1 MSLIESY
8 LNINND
14 YSDLNIFGIG
24 SGLIESIISY
34 QRYYV
39 EYYKNPDNVN
49 DYIINK
55 IHNFIDEKYNK
66 INIDNADINY
76 YIQHINI
83 ESKIKFKDVIKQIDI
98 DHLISMMD
106 YKQNSSNN
114 YKKFHSEYFKYF
126 NNKITNGKY
135 NMKNS
140 DKNLHLHEQI
150 DENWTN
156 ITFNNVIEFTQTLNR
171 MKYFGQNV
179 ENFQFI
185 IENKFDNKDNIKKLI
200 EYLTENFVEEN
211 ELAVD
216 EFSIDDNT
224 ETKRFNFR
232 FVIDNLKSNG
242 FSLFEDYFVQL
253 KNRYKQNINIEH
265 IKRDKRLVNYFMQIV
280 SAKDS
285 NSVNRFVND
294 MLIRIRDYL
303 FDLEDSYNNNQAY
316 QKIRVEKTSEKYA
329 ELDLSNLKRD
339 NHNFIV
345 MKYNFGPDDL
355 VNKIKLNEKIEPYFD
370 IFKAYYKSRYPDRE
384 IDFDIIN
391 STLIVKMKYESKVY
405 YIHMALIQYIV
416 LDTIMKSESGCN
428 ILELVSKTDIPILNI
443 QDAINSMLK
452 IKLIARTTSDSIE
465 NIKFVH
471 NKNFSY
477 EKNKISIASMVLKD
491 KVLEKDE
498 KPKEFLHDRSMI
510 VLCNIVDYVK
520 KNKFFCEDTIME
532 SIKYKIPFTV
542 GDELLKKVIEEAI
555 SKDLIKKV
563 VVPNNS
569 NNSNNN
575 GDIKGIEISEQV
587 MYQYNE

>member
-8 LNINND
+8 LTINND
-14 YSDLNIFGIG
+14 YSDLNIFGNI
-24 SGLIESIISY
+24 SGVNIIESIVSY
-34 QRYYV
+34 QKYYV
-39 EYYKNPDNVN
+39 EYHKNPSSVS

-55 IHNFIDEKYNK
+55 IHNFINEKYNK

-83 ESKIKFKDVIKQIDI
+83 ESKIRFKNVIKLVDV

-106 YKQNSSNN
+106 YSNHSSNN
-114 YKKFHSEYFKYF
+114 YKKFQSEYFKYF
-126 NNKITNGKY
+126 NNKIVNGKY

-140 DKNLHLHEQI
+140 DKHLHEQI

-156 ITFNNVIEFTQTLNR
+156 ISFNNIIEFTQTLNR

-200 EYLTENFVEEN
+200 DYLTNNFVEEN
-211 ELAVD
+211 ELVMN
-216 EFSIDDNT
+216 EFSDENT
-224 ETKRFNFR
+224 EVKRFNFR

-242 FSLFEDYFVQL
+242 FSLFEDYFIQI

-265 IKRDKRLVNYFMQIV
+265 IRKDKKLVNYFMQIV
-280 SAKDS
+280 SSKDS

-303 FDLEDSYNNNQAY
+303 FDLEDSFNNNQAY
-316 QKIRVEKTSEKYA
+316 QRIRVEKNSEKYA
-329 ELDLSNLKRD
+329 ELDLTNIKRE
-339 NHNFIV
+339 NHNFTIF
-345 MKYNFGPDDL
+345 KYNFGPDDL
-355 VNKIKLNEKIEPYFD
+355 VNKVKLNEKIEPYFD

-384 IDFDIIN
+384 IDFDVIN

-405 YIHMALIQYIV
+405 YIHMSLIQYIV
-416 LDTIMKSESGCN
+416 LDIIMKSESGSN
-428 ILELVSKTDIPILNI
+428 ILELVSKTDIPIINI
-443 QDAINSMLK
+443 QDCINSMLK

-465 NIKFVH
+465 NIKFIN
-471 NKNFSY
+471 NKNFTY

-491 KVLEKDE
+491 KVLEKED

-510 VLCNIVDYVK
+510 VLCNLVDYVK
-520 KNKFFCEDTIME
+520 KNKFFCEDTILD
-532 SIKYKIPFTV
+532 SIKYKIPFTI
-542 GDELLKKVIEEAI
+542 GDELLKNVIQEAI
-555 SKDLIKKV
+555 TKDLIKKV
-563 VVPNNS
+563 VVPNNPTNPTDS
-569 NNSNNN
+569 GLNA
-575 GDIKGIEISEQV
+575 IEISEQI